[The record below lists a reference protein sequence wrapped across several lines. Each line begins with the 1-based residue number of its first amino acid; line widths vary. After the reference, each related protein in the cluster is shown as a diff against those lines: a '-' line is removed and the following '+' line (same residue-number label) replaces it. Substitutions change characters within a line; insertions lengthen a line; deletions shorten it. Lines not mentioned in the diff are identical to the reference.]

1 MAIEDRRARE
11 RAARR
16 RLITAT
22 ARKLAEEEGWDA
34 VTTRRLSAEIE
45 YSQPVL
51 YKHFA
56 GMEGIVASV
65 AVQGFAELG
74 EALAAARAGATDGR
88 AALTRVAHAFIGFA
102 RDNPA
107 LFDAMFIRAT
117 TLPFAADDTPAELND
132 AFDELRA
139 AVDMVAGARDPD
151 TLAEVVWAALHG
163 LITLDR
169 GGRLRPDYRD
179 ARIDILVSGVCGEY
193 VSLVTRRHN
202 DGRSGV
208 LRAAHPREQE
218 TPMTAQRTHI
228 VVIGGG
234 YAGTLAANHLRL
246 RRRRRHH
253 RGEPAAG
260 VRRADPVCIR
270 WWPAAATRPSTT
282 GLCSARVSGWWSTTP
297 TGSTPPPAPS
307 S

>member
-16 RLITAT
+16 QLITAT

-74 EALAAARAGATDGR
+74 KTLAAARAH
-88 AALTRVAHAFIGFA
+88 AAAGPDALARVAYAFIGFA

-117 TLPFAADDTPAELND
+117 TLPFAAEDTPAELNN

-139 AVDMVAGARDPD
+139 AVETVAGGRDPD
-151 TLAEVVWAALHG
+151 TLTEVVWAGLHG
-163 LITLDR
+163 LVTLDR
-169 GGRLRPDYRD
+169 SGRLRPEYHD
-179 ARIDILVSGVCGEY
+179 ARIDTLVADVCG
-193 VSLVTRRHN
+193 
-202 DGRSGV
+202 
-208 LRAAHPREQE
+208 
-218 TPMTAQRTHI
+218 RT
-228 VVIGGG
+228 
-234 YAGTLAANHLRL
+234 
-246 RRRRRHH
+246 
-253 RGEPAAG
+253 
-260 VRRADPVCIR
+260 
-270 WWPAAATRPSTT
+270 
-282 GLCSARVSGWWSTTP
+282 
-297 TGSTPPPAPS
+297 
-307 S
+307 